1 MQPRDL
7 FRTMILPASVAPT
20 GREIASL
27 AGGGDAWW
35 TTPLS
40 ASGKAPATH
49 FISTGLTPTQ
59 ITQML
64 PLQTWEQNAT
74 GAWIKTAST
83 PGQAQAVYGFLQQR
97 GVTSYSLAQIEAM
110 MAAADITDQPPFVA
124 MARLGA
130 QIINPPLDTTT
141 LK

>member
-1 MQPRDL
+1 MTQPRDL
-7 FRTMILPASVAPT
+7 FRTMILPASVAPM

-40 ASGKAPATH
+40 ASGKDLATH
-49 FISTGLTPTQ
+49 FISTGLIPTQ
-59 ITQML
+59 TAQML

-74 GAWIKTAST
+74 GAWVKTAST
-83 PGQAQAVYGFLQQR
+83 PGQAQAVHGFLQQR

-110 MAAADITDQPPFVA
+110 MAAADITEQPPFVA
-124 MARLGA
+124 MARFG
-130 QIINPPLDTTT
+130 
-141 LK
+141 LKIVAPTEI